1 MVRPSDSAGVCPVTR
16 VRTPSERITLT
27 GRDRMPILTARSVA
41 VPRTGARVTT
51 PLLSLTW
58 TDHVTGHQ
66 GFLVVDRLVRGVA
79 SGGLRMRPGCTLDEV
94 TGLARGMTMKE
105 ALHYDP
111 EARYIPLGGAKGGID
126 CDPRDPAAYGLLVR
140 YLRAVRP
147 YVESCWTTGEDLG
160 LSQDLVDRAA
170 AEAGLVSSIQAV
182 YPLLDD
188 EATARRRLADA
199 FAVEVDGI
207 GLDELA
213 GGCGVAESVLAA
225 LDLAGVPYAGTR
237 VAVQGLGTMGGA
249 TARFLTRAGLTVVAV
264 ADIKGTVF
272 NPAGLDVEA
281 LLAARD
287 AYGTVDRSAL
297 RPADRELPGDAWLS
311 LDAEV
316 LVPAAVSYT
325 IDTGNQERVRARW
338 IVEAANMPVLPAA
351 EALLA
356 ARGVTVLPD
365 VVVNSGTNAWWWWTL
380 FGDIGPDADEAFA
393 HIRRSMR
400 ALVEQLL
407 TRAEADGISPRAAA
421 HALVADRLPVIA
433 DRFGWYR

>member
-1 MVRPSDSAGVCPVTR
+1 M
-16 VRTPSERITLT
+16 
-27 GRDRMPILTARSVA
+27 TA
-41 VPRTGARVTT
+41 
-51 PLLSLTW
+51 PLMSLVW
-58 TDHVTGHQ
+58 TDHVTGRR

-79 SGGLRMRPGCTLDEV
+79 SGGLRMRLGCTLEEV

-111 EARYIPLGGAKGGID
+111 ESRYVPLGGAKGGID
-126 CDPRDPAAYGLLVR
+126 CDPRDPGAYGLLVR
-140 YLRAVRP
+140 YLRAMRP
-147 YVESCWTTGEDLG
+147 YIESFWTTGEDLG
-160 LSQDLVDRAA
+160 LTQDVVDRAA
-170 AEAGLVSSIQAV
+170 AEAGLVSSVQAV
-182 YPLLDD
+182 FPLLDD
-188 EATARRRLADA
+188 ETTARARLADA

-225 LDLAGVPYAGTR
+225 LDRASVPYRGTR

-249 TARFLTRAGLTVVAV
+249 TARFLARAGLRMVAV
-264 ADIKGTVF
+264 ADVKGTIA

-287 AYGTVDRSAL
+287 AYGTVDRSVL
-297 RPADRELPGDAWLS
+297 RPGDRELPGDAWLS
-311 LDAEV
+311 ADAEV
-316 LVPAAVSYT
+316 LVPAAVSYAIGT
-325 IDTGNQERVRARW
+325 AEQERITARW
-338 IVEAANMPVLPAA
+338 IVEAANMPVLPEA

-365 VVVNSGTNAWWWWTL
+365 VVVNSATNAWWWWTL

-400 ALVEQLL
+400 ALVDVML
-407 TRAEADGISPRAAA
+407 TRAEADGTTPRAAA
-421 HALVADRLPVIA
+421 HALVTDRLPVIA
-433 DRFGWYR
+433 ERFGWYR